1 MFQIGRRPTAAR
13 VILDLLTASPEV
25 EFGLDML
32 TLAGEIMGLTAANMR
47 VSAARMCTE
56 GKITR
61 TARGTYTLR
70 TEALPAYTEV
80 SSWRTR
86 IERMAPWD
94 GTWIAVEHSAV
105 KRSDRAAL
113 RTHNNALS
121 LAGLADWT
129 PAVALRP
136 NNLDHGTDGLRA
148 TLSRLGAAPECHV
161 YRIDELGTEDAEA
174 VRRLWDTTSQTRR
187 LQEASRA
194 LADAARTSDEQT
206 IAENARTS
214 LLLGSAVISVIV
226 RDPLLPEELAPLTP
240 LVELIQQMKEFQDRA
255 LTLWL
260 ELLEGGHRT

>member
-1 MFQIGRRPTAAR
+1 
-13 VILDLLTASPEV
+13 
-25 EFGLDML
+25 ML

-56 GKITR
+56 GRITR
-61 TARGTYTLR
+61 TTRGTYRLQ

-80 SSWRTR
+80 SSWRSR
-86 IERMAPWD
+86 IERMVPWD
-94 GTWIAVEHSAV
+94 GTWNAVEHSRV
-105 KRSDRAAL
+105 RRSDRAAL
-113 RTHNNALS
+113 RAHNNALL
-121 LAGLADWT
+121 LAGVADWT

-161 YRIDELGTEDAEA
+161 YRIDELSTEDGEA
-174 VRRLWDTTSQTRR
+174 VRRLWDSTSRTRH

-194 LADAARTSDEQT
+194 LADATRTSNARTVTED
-206 IAENARTS
+206 ARTS
-214 LLLGSAVISVIV
+214 LLLGSAVISTIV

-240 LVELIQQMKEFQDRA
+240 LIELIEQMKEFQDHA

-260 ELLEGGHRT
+260 ELLEDGQRT